1 MPTPAERQALLFLA
15 LILTLGVG
23 VRVMRRPTPAPV
35 ETDAGGLARQLAAV
49 DSAVAVRR
57 GSGKAPRGQA
67 SPAVRPIA
75 PSAPPAPAV
84 VDLDTAPDSLLVSL
98 PGIGPALARRIVED
112 RGRHGPF
119 GSLDALTRV
128 PGIGAKTAERLRPR
142 VTFSFPPRRIP

>member
-23 VRVMRRPTPAPV
+23 VRLVRRPPSAPV
-35 ETDAGGLARQLAAV
+35 ETDAGGLVRQLAAV
-49 DSAVAVRR
+49 DSAIAVRR
-57 GSGKAPRGQA
+57 GSVPPPRTPATPAQGPVAPRA
-67 SPAVRPIA
+67 
-75 PSAPPAPAV
+75 SAP
-84 VDLDTAPDSLLVSL
+84 VDLDTAPDSLLVTL

-142 VTFSFPPRRIP
+142 VTFSAPPRRLP